1 MPSKK
6 LINGLPNN
14 LIQQYFSTLFY
25 YSEGYMA
32 DWIWN
37 VAVQKNHTELTI
49 DIINNTTSP
58 VDFQIKPIMV
68 YLEYLQATIRNSLTS
83 VGFDKDFIVDAK
95 FNISISKRLNI
106 HKLLIVEASV
116 TDKDG
121 RVYKSKKYEQEVY
134 EDPFVV
140 KMRPI
145 GKLTLLEKIKNV
157 LFRYIKF

>member
-37 VAVQKNHTELTI
+37 VAIQKNHSQLTI
-49 DIINNTTSP
+49 DILNNTVRP
-58 VDFQIKPIMV
+58 IDFQIKPIMA
-68 YLEYLQATIRNSLTS
+68 YIDYLQATIRNSLTS
-83 VGFDKDFIVDAK
+83 NGFDKDFIVDAK

-106 HKLLIVEASV
+106 RRLLIIEAIV
-116 TDKDG
+116 IDKDG
-121 RVYKSKKYEQEVY
+121 RVYKSKKYEEEVY
-134 EDPFVV
+134 EKSFVV
-140 KMRPI
+140 KMKPI
-145 GKLTLLEKIKNV
+145 GNLTLLEKIKNV
-157 LFRYIKF
+157 LFR